1 MLLKN
6 IFERKHQDH
15 YKSLDSNIMLL
26 ESIFETKHQD
36 HYKSLDSNILD
47 SEQILKP
54 CARNTTVQ
62 FHRPDVR
69 HINLTISQ
77 LELPSLEEDE
87 ESMIGENDC
96 CGYVDLDNTYLHVKH
111 QASIDPTETISEL
124 SNWHIYDEIR
134 AKGYRAVQ
142 SSLVPT
148 NLVGHSTLAP
158 RHHFDPDELSS
169 IKPMI

>member
-6 IFERKHQDH
+6 
-15 YKSLDSNIMLL
+15 
-26 ESIFETKHQD
+26 IFETKHQD

-87 ESMIGENDC
+87 ESIIGENYC

-124 SNWHIYDEIR
+124 SNWHIYDEIK